1 MNLFDNTINKILSLS
16 IFMDRPPVLLDIGA
30 SGEIFEKWK
39 LIADKSICIAF
50 DADDRDF
57 NCNADQSSGYKKLYM
72 FNRIVTPIAQSNC
85 NFYLTNSPYCSSTLL
100 PDSQSLKSWMFA
112 NLFEVERTVTLES
125 TTISA
130 CLQNIGLEYIDWYKV
145 DSQGIDLDLFKSIPE
160 VIRQNILAADFE
172 PGIMDAYIGENK
184 LSDLLQYLDNEKYWI
199 SSFDVKGTQRLNEEY
214 NSYRNLLH
222 ESPCWAGITSIKE
235 FDCISDVRS
244 RLLLIV
250 FSLVENQWGYALQVC
265 ENSLN
270 MDHQFAVLKSEIL
283 LIIDEIESK
292 RDLKGK
298 MYSKLIKV
306 TKRVLK
312 LNSK

>member
-1 MNLFDNTINKILSLS
+1 MNLFDNTIRKILSLPLF
-16 IFMDRPPVLLDIGA
+16 IERPPVLLDIGA

-39 LIADKSICIAF
+39 LIADNSVCIAF

-57 NCNADQSSGYKKLYM
+57 NCNSDETSGYKKLFK

-100 PDSQSLKSWMFA
+100 PDRKSLKSWMFA
-112 NLFEVERTVTLES
+112 NLFEVDRTVTLES

-145 DSQGIDLDLFKSIPE
+145 DSQGIDLDLFQSIPE
-160 VIRQNILAADFE
+160 VIREKILAADFE

-214 NSYRNLLH
+214 SSYRNLLH

-244 RLLLIV
+244 RLLLVV

-270 MDHQFAVLKSEIL
+270 IDPQFGVIKSEIL
-283 LIIDEIESK
+283 AIINKMESK
-292 RDLKGK
+292 RDFKGK
-298 MYSKLIKV
+298 VISKIIHGIK
-306 TKRVLK
+306 KVLK
-312 LNSK
+312 LYSK